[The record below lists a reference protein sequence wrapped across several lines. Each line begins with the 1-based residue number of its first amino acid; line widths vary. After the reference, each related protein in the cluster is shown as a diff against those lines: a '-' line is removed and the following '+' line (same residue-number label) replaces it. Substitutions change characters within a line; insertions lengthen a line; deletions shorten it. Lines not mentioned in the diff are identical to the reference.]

1 MNRGRVLALA
11 VAAEGGLALLAL
23 ALGRWI
29 GVAPFAQL
37 GWTWRGLA
45 WGIGATA
52 PLLLG
57 LAWCLHT
64 ATPSIVRLVRLVEQR
79 LAPLFAGS
87 GPAVITLVACAA
99 GLGEEALFRG
109 VIQPALAA
117 HMPLAAA
124 VLLTGL
130 LFGAAHWITPA
141 YALLASVV
149 GSYLG
154 ALFALSG
161 NLLAPVVAHALYDI
175 VALAVLVRVK
185 PASTSSVL

>member
-1 MNRGRVLALA
+1 MLALA
-11 VAAEGGLALLAL
+11 VAAEGGLVLLAL
-23 ALGRWI
+23 GLGRWI
-29 GVAPFAQL
+29 GIAPFADL
-37 GWTWRGLA
+37 EWTWRGLA

-64 ATPSIVRLVRLVEQR
+64 TAPPVVRLVRLVEQR

-87 GPAVITLVACAA
+87 GPVTVVLIAVAA
-99 GLGEEALFRG
+99 GVGEEALFRG
-109 VIQPALAA
+109 VVQPALAA
-117 HMPLAAA
+117 HTPIAIA

-130 LFGAAHWITPA
+130 LFGAAHWITPT
-141 YALLASVV
+141 YALLASIV

-154 ALFALSG
+154 ALFMLSG
-161 NLLAPVVAHALYDI
+161 NLLAPVVAHALYDV

-185 PASTSSVL
+185 PAPTSSVL